1 MTQLVFMTSKDDL
14 KEAIREVL
22 GEKRSESMPIDL
34 SESLNRRQAAKFLS
48 ISYSTMCNW
57 TWNGIFKEH
66 GQGRKKFYLRSE
78 LIAVIQKS
86 G

>member
-1 MTQLVFMTSKDDL
+1 MTQLVFVTSKDDL
-14 KEAIREVL
+14 KETIREVL
-22 GEKRSESMPIDL
+22 REERSEIKSIDL
-34 SESLNRRQAAKFLS
+34 SESLNRRHAAKFLS

-57 TWNGIFKEH
+57 TRDGLLKEH

-78 LIAVIQKS
+78 LIEVMQKN